1 MIMKKNLI
9 LILFLTVLIMIPCG
23 MLEAKGYYVKERVTL
38 SLKKFPGDS
47 SPVIGSANSDDYLE
61 EKDQSGSWVKVVTPK
76 GVEGWTSI
84 SYLTNESPRSL
95 IIEQLNAKIASQN
108 DSLRMLQETN
118 KALEKETRELKYKLS
133 NSSLDILKSKN
144 AFQKLKDASS
154 DYLNLE
160 ELYNKLTETEKLKSR
175 QLDDLTRENKKLKLS
190 ERVKFTLIGGGFIIL
205 GLILGYSINLLRGK
219 SRQTGYKL

>member
-1 MIMKKNLI
+1 MKTSLI
-9 LILFLTVLIMIPCG
+9 LVLILTVLFMIPYG
-23 MLEAKGYYVKERVTL
+23 RLEAKGYYVKERITL

-47 SPVIGSANSDDYLE
+47 SPTIGSASSDDYLE
-61 EKDQSGSWVKVVTPK
+61 EKDQSGSWVKVATSK
-76 GVEGWTSI
+76 GIEGWTLI

-95 IIEQLNAKIASQN
+95 IIEQLNAKIAAQN
-108 DSLRMLQETN
+108 DSVRMLQETN

-133 NSSLDILKSKN
+133 NSSLEVQKAKN

-160 ELYNKLTETEKLKSR
+160 ASFNKLTETEKLKAR
-175 QLDDLTRENKKLKLS
+175 QLDDLSRENKKLKLS
-190 ERVKFTLIGGGFIIL
+190 ERIKFTLIGGGFIIL
-205 GLILGYSINLLRGK
+205 GLVLGYAIIVLKGK

>member
-1 MIMKKNLI
+1 MKTSLI
-9 LILFLTVLIMIPCG
+9 LVLILTVLFMIPCS

-38 SLKKFPGDS
+38 SLKKFPGDA
-47 SPVIGSANSDDYLE
+47 SPAIGSASSDDYLE
-61 EKDQSGSWVKVVTPK
+61 EKDQSGSWVKVATPK
-76 GVEGWTSI
+76 GVEGWTLI

-108 DSLRMLQETN
+108 DSVRMLQEAN

-133 NSSLDILKSKN
+133 NSSLEIQKAKN

-160 ELYNKLTETEKLKSR
+160 ASYNKLTEIEKLKAR
-175 QLDDLTRENKKLKLS
+175 QLDDLLKENKKLKLS
-190 ERVKFTLIGGGFIIL
+190 ERIKFTLIGGGFIIL
-205 GLILGYSINLLRGK
+205 GLVLGYAIILLKGK

>member
-1 MIMKKNLI
+1 MMKKGMI
-9 LILFLTVLIMIPCG
+9 LMALLTVLLMVFCG

-47 SPVIGSANSDDYLE
+47 SPAVATANSDDYLE
-61 EKDQSGSWVKVVTPK
+61 VRDQSGTWVKVMTPK

-95 IIEQLNAKIASQN
+95 IIEQLNAKMASQD
-108 DSLRMLQETN
+108 DSLRTLQETN
-118 KALEKETRELKYKLS
+118 KALEKENRELKYKLS
-133 NSSLDILKSKN
+133 NSAVEILKAKN
-144 AFQKLKDASS
+144 AFQKLKEASS

-160 ELYNKLTETEKLKSR
+160 GSYNKLTEAEKLKSR

-205 GLILGYSINLLRGK
+205 GLVLGYAINLLRGK

>member
-1 MIMKKNLI
+1 MKKGISLI
-9 LILFLTVLIMIPCG
+9 LLLTVLLILPCG

-47 SPVIGSANSDDYLE
+47 SPAVGTANSDDYLE
-61 EKDQSGSWVKVVTPK
+61 VRDQSGSWVKVMTPK
-76 GVEGWTSI
+76 GAEGWTLI

-108 DSLRMLQETN
+108 DSARVLQETN
-118 KALEKETRELKYKLS
+118 KALEKENRELKYKLS
-133 NSSLDILKSKN
+133 NSALEILKVKN

-160 ELYNKLTETEKLKSR
+160 GSYTKLTETEKLKSR
-175 QLDDLTRENKKLKLS
+175 QLDEVSRENKKLKLS

-205 GLILGYSINLLRGK
+205 GLILGYTITLLRGK
-219 SRQTGYKL
+219 SKQTGYKL